1 MTDNTQLIEDL
12 QATKRTLQQKGR
24 CTTAAYG
31 PDGSVCLV
39 IATRRAIDG
48 QRESQTPWRDSYPT
62 ELLYFEYRVERTQNA
77 LSARMP
83 DGYSCLVGFN
93 EDPNTT
99 DADVYNLIDKALAE
113 VGGL

>member
-31 PDGSVCLV
+31 RDGSVCLV
-39 IATRRAIDG
+39 IATRRAIVG
-48 QRESQTPWRDSYPT
+48 LRESQVASY
-62 ELLYFEYRVERTQNA
+62 LARVERTQNA

-93 EDPNTT
+93 EDPATT
-99 DADVYNLIDKALAE
+99 DEDVYNLIDKALAE
-113 VGGL
+113 AGGLALH